1 MVAMRIFWVFVLL
14 VMTLNGWELS
24 AQTPMAIGEA
34 FPTYQALMQTT
45 VPIADRVDI
54 ARRLG
59 KPILALQNPL
69 QQPSLGDREAFF
81 VLNASENTSSTITA
95 ELVAM
100 GEHAY
105 VWIEQPVLVTSA
117 EAQSFVS
124 RFDSEI
130 YPIVRDLW
138 GSEATPGIDGDPRIY
153 LLFTR
158 FIASSV
164 AGYFTSQHTYP
175 ATIVPNSNEH
185 EMLIFNLNIFEQ
197 EWNETWLLRF
207 SAHEFQHMIRH
218 SVDEN
223 ESSWIDEGFS
233 VFTEGYLGFEDSRDF
248 AARFLSNP
256 RIQLNDWQGRIE
268 NYGGSFLWMQYFY
281 ERFGISGLQTL
292 SNELTDGFM
301 GVANALKT
309 LQQEDA
315 NVLFADWV
323 VANGI
328 NMPQTGYGYSAW
340 WDDVIRT
347 AQPLATVSGYPH
359 LTENRAVQYSAD
371 YYQLQNW
378 GEASQLQV
386 TLTHNTSVNLLP
398 FGEIGHH
405 LYGNMGDESDTTA
418 TAQFDLTNLTNAT
431 LQYRVWHDLETYWDY
446 AYVMVST
453 DGETW
458 QIVPS
463 QRTTSENPNS
473 KSYGVGY
480 TGNSGGWQDDQVDLT
495 PFVGQQIWLRF
506 EMITDD
512 ATTRP
517 GIAIDD
523 VHIAQ
528 LGYAENFENGTG
540 LWSLDGWIRSDN
552 RLPQQVWLQ
561 VVQVAGETATVTRYL
576 SHQDNPHNIE
586 IIPNAE
592 KIWVMVSPF
601 APLTTVDMPYT
612 LQIEIDN

>member
-1 MVAMRIFWVFVLL
+1 MLSGWVSV
-14 VMTLNGWELS
+14 
-24 AQTPMAIGEA
+24 AQTPVAIGES
-34 FPTYQALMQTT
+34 FPTYQALMQTI
-45 VPIADRVDI
+45 VPIADRVEI

-59 KPILALQNPL
+59 KPIGALQNPL
-69 QQPSLGDREAFF
+69 QQPQLGDTKSFF
-81 VLNASENTSSTITA
+81 VLNVAENTSSTITA
-95 ELVAM
+95 ELVAI
-100 GEHAY
+100 GDHAY
-105 VWIEQPVLVTSA
+105 VWIEQPIMVTSA
-117 EAQSFVS
+117 EAQAFVS
-124 RFDSEI
+124 RFDSEV
-130 YPIVRDLW
+130 YPTVRALW

-158 FIASSV
+158 FIAPHV
-164 AGYFTSQHTYP
+164 AGYFTSQHTYS

-185 EMLIFNLNIFEQ
+185 DMLIFNLNIFEQ
-197 EWNETWLLRF
+197 DWNETWLLRF

-218 SVDEN
+218 FVDEN
-223 ESSWIDEGFS
+223 ETSWIDEGFS
-233 VFTEGYLGFEDSRDF
+233 VFTEVYLGFDDSRDF

-281 ERFGISGLQTL
+281 ERFGIAGLQTL
-292 SNELTDGFM
+292 SNEPTDGWV
-301 GVANALKT
+301 GVANALTT
-309 LQQEDA
+309 LQQADA
-315 NVLFADWV
+315 DTLFADWV
-323 VANGI
+323 VANAI

-340 WDDVIRT
+340 WTDVIRT
-347 AQPLATVSGYPH
+347 AQPLATVNSYPY
-359 LTENRAVQYSAD
+359 LTENRATQYSAD
-371 YYQLQNW
+371 YYELQNW
-378 GEASQLQV
+378 GEASQLGV
-386 TLTHNTSVNLLP
+386 TLTHNSSVNLLP

-405 LYGNMGDESDTTA
+405 LYGNLGDESDTTA
-418 TAQFDLTNLTNAT
+418 TAQFDLTGLTSAS

-453 DGETW
+453 DGEIW

-473 KSYGVGY
+473 KSYGTGY

-495 PFVGQQIWLRF
+495 AFVGQKIWVRF

-512 ATTRP
+512 ASLRP

-523 VHIAQ
+523 VRISQ
-528 LGYAENFENGTG
+528 LGYAENFENGAGMWT
-540 LWSLDGWIRSDN
+540 LDGWIRSDN

-561 VVQVAGETATVTRYL
+561 VVQVAGEDATVTRYL
-576 SHQDNPHNIE
+576 AHQDNPHTVD

-601 APLTTVDMPYT
+601 APLTTVDMRYT
-612 LQIEIDN
+612 LQIETNR